1 MPVGVLRS
9 KPLGRGTNAAVST
22 TGVAFDMRPTVFNGR
37 QVHQVQVTSDVLAFI
52 AWGPAASPPTPTTTN
67 STYHEADSTMIYTLG
82 GVRED
87 ELYFYVYAATGTA
100 EVRVSFFG

>member
-9 KPLGRGTNAAVST
+9 KPLGRAANAAVST
-22 TGVAFDMRPTVFNGR
+22 TGAAFDIRPTTFGGR
-37 QVHQVQVTSDVLAFI
+37 PVHQVQVTSDGLIFV

-67 STYHEADSTMIYTLG
+67 STYHEAGSTMIYTLG

-87 ELYFYVYAATGTA
+87 EHYFYAYAVTGTA
-100 EVRVSFFG
+100 DVRVSFFG